1 MANAEPLKV
10 GFSPEAYPPF
20 YVADAAGNWTG
31 WEVEI
36 VNAICAEAK
45 FECELVPIPW
55 DGLIPAL
62 TTKKID
68 AIMNSMSI
76 TDERKKTIDFSDKYY
91 NTSDRRHRR
100 RRARP
105 STPRPKA

>member
-1 MANAEPLKV
+1 MRRILAIAATAAGLAIAGLTAAAAQDQQVKV

-20 YVADAAGNWTG
+20 WSQDSSGQWSG

-36 VNAICAEAK
+36 INAICEEAK
-45 FECELVPIPW
+45 LDCVLTPIPW

-62 TTKKID
+62 TTQKID

-76 TDERKKTIDFSDKYY
+76 TEERKKTIDFSDK
-91 NTSDRRHRR
+91 
-100 RRARP
+100 
-105 STPRPKA
+105 